1 MRKAA
6 EAAEAARRAAEAA
19 AIAAHK
25 DEMMQRRKEFEK
37 RFKHVWSTG
46 PAGVSKFYM
55 TAPNQAAG
63 EKLIAHLFSK
73 TIVSD
78 VKQQNVNWRRDFFME
93 PDQNFGQH
101 QHREHNHRITG
112 VTNDDRVAE
121 LIEEVAAAGIGS
133 A

>member
-1 MRKAA
+1 
-6 EAAEAARRAAEAA
+6 
-19 AIAAHK
+19 
-25 DEMMQRRKEFEK
+25 
-37 RFKHVWSTG
+37 
-46 PAGVSKFYM
+46 M

-73 TIVSD
+73 TIVAD

-133 A
+133 SKVPFDLIIVPIVNGSPDYLEWIKLQTMKKDDKLAFYNIDPEAEMH